1 MWWWR
6 AGASEFARLRPQG
19 QLLDDLSMPNDL
31 ALGPVDSGRLRVF
44 SGSSNP
50 ALAKD
55 IAMSLGMPLG
65 GITIKRFADG
75 EVYVQLQVTNHSPD
89 ITLPPALRRKSRS
102 LARRALFQ
110 NGRG

>member
-1 MWWWR
+1 L
-6 AGASEFARLRPQG
+6 EFARSRPQG
-19 QLLDDLSMPNDL
+19 QLLDELSMPNDL

-75 EVYVQLQVTNHSPD
+75 EVYVQLQVAHSPHPCD
-89 ITLPPALRRKSRS
+89 ALIHVGSCHS
-102 LARRALFQ
+102 VAVDSF
-110 NGRG
+110 

>member
-1 MWWWR
+1 M
-6 AGASEFARLRPQG
+6 
-19 QLLDDLSMPNDL
+19 SMPNDL

-75 EVYVQLQVTNHSPD
+75 EVYVQLEVSIRHIRLTQ
-89 ITLPPALRRKSRS
+89 ALLMGHQYCVST
-102 LARRALFQ
+102 RAHE
-110 NGRG
+110 